1 MLFSSKGKHRRPSKA
16 VRIATLAGV
25 TGAAVAAPLMGATSA
40 SAASVATWD
49 AVAQCESGGN
59 WSINTGNG
67 YYGGLQ
73 FSQSSWAA
81 AGGLQYASRADLATK
96 AQQIATAERLL
107 DLQGPGAWACAGA
120 GGLTNDGVDPG
131 VDTGSSS
138 STEKS
143 GSTQQQ
149 SAPAAPKQQSQPTR
163 QAQPKQERTEAPAAS
178 RSAAPRAEAKKT
190 VTTPT
195 GKKVKKGDGE
205 YKVVS
210 GDSLSKIAADRN
222 VEGGWQKLFE
232 LNKDIVENADLIYPG
247 QQLHLTK

>member
-1 MLFSSKGKHRRPSKA
+1 MLLSGKGKHRRPSKA

-25 TGAAVAAPLMGATSA
+25 AGAAVAVPLMGATNA
-40 SAASVATWD
+40 SAASVETWD

-81 AGGLQYASRADLATK
+81 AGGTQYAARADLATK
-96 AQQIATAERLL
+96 DQQIAAAEKLL

-131 VDTGSSS
+131 VDTGSTGSAG
-138 STEKS
+138 TAEK
-143 GSTQQQ
+143 
-149 SAPAAPKQQSQPTR
+149 
-163 QAQPKQERTEAPAAS
+163 AQPERTAEQPAT
-178 RSAAPRAEAKKT
+178 RSETRTPPKAEKT

-195 GKKVKKGDGE
+195 GEKVEKGDGE
-205 YKVVS
+205 YKVKA
-210 GDSLSKIAADRN
+210 GDTLGEIAQAKN
-222 VEGGWQKLFE
+222 VKGGWEKLFE
-232 LNKDIVENADLIYPG
+232 LNDDIVDDADLIFPG
-247 QQLHLTK
+247 QQLHLK

>member
-1 MLFSSKGKHRRPSKA
+1 MLLSSKGKHRRPSKA

-25 TGAAVAAPLMGATSA
+25 TGAAVAVPLMGATGA
-40 SAASVATWD
+40 SAASVDTWD

-81 AGGLQYASRADLATK
+81 AGGTQYAARADLATK
-96 AQQIATAERLL
+96 DQQIAAAEKLL

-131 VDTGSSS
+131 VDTGS
-138 STEKS
+138 EKN
-143 GSTQQQ
+143 GDT
-149 SAPAAPKQQSQPTR
+149 APQAAPEREAEQPATR
-163 QAQPKQERTEAPAAS
+163 SEKREAPAA
-178 RSAAPRAEAKKT
+178 T

-195 GKKVKKGDGE
+195 GEKVEKGDGE
-205 YKVVS
+205 YKVKA
-210 GDSLSKIAADRN
+210 GDTLSKIADAKK
-222 VEGGWQKLFE
+222 VKGGWEKLFE
-232 LNKDIVENADLIYPG
+232 LNDDIVDDADLIFPG
-247 QQLHLTK
+247 QQLHLK